1 MVKFILGKKGSG
13 KTKWLIEGA
22 NEDIKQGNGNIAFLD
37 TDDEHIF
44 SLDYNVRLINVKDFG
59 VETLAGFYGFISG
72 MLAMDYDLEKVYI
85 DSIYKLIDIKK
96 EDLAAIYQEINKIAE
111 KSECEIYLNLDFT
124 KEEVSPEVG
133 EVSIEVQ

>member
-59 VETLAGFYGFISG
+59 VETLAGFYGFLSG

-111 KSECEIYLNLDFT
+111 KSGCEIYLNLDFT